1 MKIKQKKCMK
11 QKVNEYNKTTKWKGS
26 KEGAKQT
33 LKPS

>member
-1 MKIKQKKCMK
+1 MK